1 MKFLRK
7 SSIEHSCLGNFRDT
21 KFSFLCYTFNLLLKY
36 PYLVR
41 MREIADQQNFEYGHF
56 ICSVPI
62 HLCSNIYFNSYS
74 NFTLP
79 GNVRKPEVGIL
90 GDIEM
95 EHSSELSLI

>member
-1 MKFLRK
+1 MKLLRQ
-7 SSIEHSCLGNFRDT
+7 SSTEHSCLGNFRDT
-21 KFSFLCYTFNLLLKY
+21 KFSFLCYTFNVLLKS
-36 PYLVR
+36 PYLGR
-41 MREIADQQNFEYGHF
+41 IRENTDQQNFEYGHF

-62 HLCSNIYFNSYS
+62 HLCSNIYSNSYS

-79 GNVRKPEVGIL
+79 GNVRKPEGGIL